1 MSKYLFDLLFNENN
15 PHGFHASV
23 SRWSTSLI
31 LLNLVAMVLETG
43 EGFAASYAAELD
55 LFETFSVIVFI
66 SVMALRIAQKERV
79 IYLSEK
85 ILHRLTRAG

>member
-43 EGFAASYAAELD
+43 EGFAASYA
-55 LFETFSVIVFI
+55 S
-66 SVMALRIAQKERV
+66 Q
-79 IYLSEK
+79 LSMCCGGLLHLL
-85 ILHRLTRAG
+85 ILNFHRHVLHGFGM